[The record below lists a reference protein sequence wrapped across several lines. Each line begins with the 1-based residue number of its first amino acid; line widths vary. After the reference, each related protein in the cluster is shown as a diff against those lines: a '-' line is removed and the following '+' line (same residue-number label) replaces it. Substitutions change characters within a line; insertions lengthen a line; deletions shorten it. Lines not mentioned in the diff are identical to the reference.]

1 MMASVMAMKLSVMEK
16 VIFSLMVVIIRF
28 EDDGNAAEDDGD
40 PRHVERKRIPLQ
52 QAADDGN
59 TGDHEEGDVLF
70 DAAQLQQ
77 LLQLFHE
84 MFHIKSLFYTSG
96 GMRIIYP
103 RGYIVSK
110 KKQPRTGCP
119 NKKTLLGLKETV

>member
-1 MMASVMAMKLSVMEK
+1 
-16 VIFSLMVVIIRF
+16 MVVIIRF
-28 EDDGNAAEDDGD
+28 EDDGNAAEDDDD

-52 QAADDGN
+52 QAADDGD

-70 DAAQLQQ
+70 DAAKLQQ

-84 MFHIKSLFYTSG
+84 MFHIKPLFYTSG
-96 GMRIIYP
+96 GMRIIYL

-110 KKQPRTGCP
+110 KKQPRR
-119 NKKTLLGLKETV
+119 LLFSFETSHRVRGSGPRIK

>member
-1 MMASVMAMKLSVMEK
+1 
-16 VIFSLMVVIIRF
+16 MVVIIRF
-28 EDDGNAAEDDGD
+28 EDDGNAAEDDDD

-52 QAADDGN
+52 QAADDGD

-84 MFHIKSLFYTSG
+84 MFHIKPLFYTSG

-110 KKQPRTGCP
+110 KKAAPQAAFFF
-119 NKKTLLGLKETV
+119 

>member
-1 MMASVMAMKLSVMEK
+1 MASVMAMKLSVMEK
-16 VIFSLMVVIIRF
+16 VIFGLMVVIIRF

-52 QAADDGN
+52 QAADDGD

-77 LLQLFHE
+77 LLQLFPCHFICKMLE
-84 MFHIKSLFYTSG
+84 KPLIAF
-96 GMRIIYP
+96 
-103 RGYIVSK
+103 
-110 KKQPRTGCP
+110 
-119 NKKTLLGLKETV
+119 

>member
-1 MMASVMAMKLSVMEK
+1 
-16 VIFSLMVVIIRF
+16 MVVIIRF

-52 QAADDGN
+52 QAADDGD

-84 MFHIKSLFYTSG
+84 MFHIKLLFYTPG

-110 KKQPRTGCP
+110 KKQPRR
-119 NKKTLLGLKETV
+119 LLFSFETSHRVRGSGAAF